1 MNFFGWDLGFVLPIH
16 YIEMFLANGILFET
30 EYNPSIQ
37 KNKIT
42 AEAISIRCNELLDEM
57 IKQRDCFKNKGY
69 SGNQVASMIVY
80 TARKE
85 VLNLSRARHIW
96 PKELQLIS
104 RQTCKEVKKLASLYK
119 KQCQRTEPFAASE
132 ICCEN
137 QNQQQQSFAKNY
149 SEIIDLTKKKDATLM
164 SPKAS
169 TKKDKCSSEK
179 RTAEKIPIAS
189 INIP

>member
-1 MNFFGWDLGFVLPIH
+1 MTTCFLIASKYDEIDDQLVFIRDVQRYYSRAGQPKHVNPSWTDIVETERVLMNFFGWDLGFVLPYH
-16 YIEMFLANGILFET
+16 FVEMFLANGVLFET

-42 AEAISIRCNELLDEM
+42 AEAISIRCYELLDEM
-57 IKQRDCFKNKGY
+57 LKQGDCFKNKGY

-104 RQTCKEVKKLASLYK
+104 RQTCK
-119 KQCQRTEPFAASE
+119 
-132 ICCEN
+132 
-137 QNQQQQSFAKNY
+137 
-149 SEIIDLTKKKDATLM
+149 
-164 SPKAS
+164 
-169 TKKDKCSSEK
+169 
-179 RTAEKIPIAS
+179 
-189 INIP
+189 